1 MEHTDGA
8 PGPGL
13 PCLCLTVAGLQ
24 EALEAV
30 AAVEALLP
38 AGSGLLLE
46 LGTLQARWLNDVLAL
61 GEFLRAAREAHE
73 VLRFFGAAAPHA
85 LAAAAAAASSSD
97 LSYQELPPE
106 EPEAAGRA
114 PSAPRAPRGSLG
126 ARASGGAGVRPR

>member
-1 MEHTDGA
+1 MARQA
-8 PGPGL
+8 PACRAHCP
-13 PCLCLTVAGLQ
+13 CLTVAGLQ

-73 VLRFFGAAAPHA
+73 VLRRSCASCFSRR
-85 LAAAAAAASSSD
+85 SSSRIVFRFK
-97 LSYQELPPE
+97 LS
-106 EPEAAGRA
+106 
-114 PSAPRAPRGSLG
+114 
-126 ARASGGAGVRPR
+126 RASA